1 MTICF
6 FICEEYKKITE
17 DPLFLPTQFF
27 TFANFFVQL
36 FNSQSGSII
45 LGMKEFDQYNKLKG
59 DDKQVKSLG
68 DLLPDI
74 LDVIQIYL
82 KQVKSQDFVKSAN
95 QKDTAS
101 ILATALDLLKFALT
115 QGTPKEED
123 IEKILDD
130 FRKRVLNEK

>member
-1 MTICF
+1 
-6 FICEEYKKITE
+6 
-17 DPLFLPTQFF
+17 
-27 TFANFFVQL
+27 
-36 FNSQSGSII
+36 
-45 LGMKEFDQYNKLKG
+45 MKEFDQYNKLKG

>member
-1 MTICF
+1 
-6 FICEEYKKITE
+6 
-17 DPLFLPTQFF
+17 
-27 TFANFFVQL
+27 
-36 FNSQSGSII
+36 
-45 LGMKEFDQYNKLKG
+45 MKEFDQYNKLEV
-59 DDKQVKSLG
+59 DDKHVKSLG

-95 QKDTAS
+95 QKDTTS

>member
-1 MTICF
+1 
-6 FICEEYKKITE
+6 
-17 DPLFLPTQFF
+17 
-27 TFANFFVQL
+27 V
-36 FNSQSGSII
+36 
-45 LGMKEFDQYNKLKG
+45 KEFDQYNKLKG

>member
-1 MTICF
+1 
-6 FICEEYKKITE
+6 
-17 DPLFLPTQFF
+17 
-27 TFANFFVQL
+27 
-36 FNSQSGSII
+36 
-45 LGMKEFDQYNKLKG
+45 MKEFDQYNKLEVG
-59 DDKQVKSLG
+59 DKHVKSLG

-82 KQVKSQDFVKSAN
+82 KQVKSQDFVKSAD

-115 QGTPKEED
+115 QGAPKEED